1 MDKAK
6 KRPTPAVGVKLI
18 KGATSAAPL
27 KKAEQPTNIPP
38 EANFN
43 SGDWLAHP
51 YNFDGVQT
59 LVEHSTILPQ
69 CITAYKNNVCG
80 FGISIDYR
88 DEYKLLN
95 EEEHPELAEEYDRLQ
110 RVIDL
115 LSLDMETKDLFGS
128 IVATRERFGIAYVEV
143 VRNLD
148 NEVVEL
154 ANIRNPGTVW
164 MTNPL
169 APYVDVTY
177 YYKGEA
183 FTRRKQFRKFRQE
196 VSGMV
201 RYFKEFGDPR
211 TMDMRTG
218 KYVEPETIEV
228 KYRANEILA
237 LPIGDKPYGEIRW
250 IGQVTGMDG
259 AHRAEALNANYFEN
273 GRHTPMLIMI
283 EGGTLSDESFAK
295 MREYM
300 EEIKGENG
308 QHAFMV
314 LETEARS
321 TLQAGFEAENAPKIT
336 VKDLS
341 PMLQRD
347 ELFQD
352 YIDNARK
359 KVQSSFLLP
368 DLYVGYTTDFNR
380 ATAQTAMEVTEKQVF
395 IPYRQELAWIINR
408 RLLAEYQF
416 KYCEVSF
423 RSPNITNPD
432 DQAKILNIVE
442 RAGGFTP
449 NEAHRLAAAM
459 MGDTAEDFA
468 EDWASIPLTVF
479 KALQAGSSSSEEVSS
494 GILEQVNERVDNAE
508 ETGDEELIAVMKQ
521 VRKALVEMGGG
532 ADADK
537 A

>member
-6 KRPTPAVGVKLI
+6 KQPTPAVGVKLI
-18 KGATSAAPL
+18 KGAASTAPL
-27 KKAEQPTNIPP
+27 QKSDKITNIPP
-38 EANFN
+38 EGEFN
-43 SGDWLAHP
+43 SGDWLSHP
-51 YNFDGVQT
+51 YSFEGLQA

-80 FGISIDYR
+80 FGISIDYL
-88 DEYKLLN
+88 DEYKLLS
-95 EEEHPELAEEYDRLQ
+95 EDEHPEMVEEYDKVQ
-110 RVIDL
+110 RVINL
-115 LSLDMETKDLFGS
+115 LSLDADTKDLFGA
-128 IVATRERFGIAYVEV
+128 IVATRERYGIAYVEV

-148 NEVVEL
+148 NEVVEI

-169 APYVDVTY
+169 SPYVDVTY
-177 YYKGEA
+177 YYKGEKLS
-183 FTRRKQFRKFRQE
+183 RRKQFRKFRQE
-196 VSGMV
+196 VAGKV

-218 KYVEPETIEV
+218 KYIEQPETIDV
-228 KYRANEILA
+228 KFRANEILA

-295 MREYM
+295 MQEYM
-300 EEIKGENG
+300 NEIKGESG

-314 LETEARS
+314 LETETRNS
-321 TLQAGFEAENAPKIT
+321 LQAGFESENAPKIT

-341 PMLQRD
+341 PMLQKD

-359 KVQSSFLLP
+359 KVQSAFLLP
-368 DLYVGYTTDFNR
+368 DLYVGYTSDFNR

-395 IPYRQELAWIINR
+395 IPYRQELAWIINH

-416 KYCEVSF
+416 KYCEISF
-423 RSPNITNPD
+423 RAPNVTNPD

-442 RAGGFTP
+442 RAGGLTP
-449 NEAHRLAAAM
+449 NEAHRLAGVM
-459 MGDTAEDFA
+459 MGDTAEDFV
-468 EDWASIPLTVF
+468 EDWGGVPLVVQQALPSESGGVTESI
-479 KALQAGSSSSEEVSS
+479 LQ
-494 GILEQVNERVDNAE
+494 QVDERVQDAGQ
-508 ETGDEELIAVMKQ
+508 TGNEELVAVMKQ

-532 ADADK
+532 ANETDA
-537 A
+537 